1 MGSFSK
7 KRKKSTEYDKL
18 IANSLK
24 PASLYT
30 PYGNLVD
37 GEYEPVKQAVII
49 EPYKLYGG
57 SNNV

>member
-7 KRKKSTEYDKL
+7 KRKRSTEYDKL

-24 PASLYT
+24 PANFYT
-30 PYGNLVD
+30 PHGNIID

-57 SNNV
+57 SDDA